1 MKEKLLKI
9 LKGMVEE
16 RKQLAKMKN
25 NVEAL
30 ETRWL
35 EIESLLRRS
44 VGAAAMQDSASIA
57 DIGLSLEAEDPLLKK
72 FKDLGM

>member
-1 MKEKLLKI
+1 
-9 LKGMVEE
+9 
-16 RKQLAKMKN
+16 MKN

-44 VGAAAMQDSASIA
+44 VGASAMQDSASVA
-57 DIGLSLEAEDPLLKK
+57 DIGMS
-72 FKDLGM
+72 